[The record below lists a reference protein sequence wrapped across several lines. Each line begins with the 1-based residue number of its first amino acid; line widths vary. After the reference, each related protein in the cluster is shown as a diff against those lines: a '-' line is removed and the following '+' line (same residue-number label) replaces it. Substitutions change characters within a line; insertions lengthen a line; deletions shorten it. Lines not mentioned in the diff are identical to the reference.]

1 MSKDLLPFHTS
12 HKLINQ
18 TKTRND
24 IVVFLFC
31 FDIFFPEFDQMS
43 ISYNPVTLNVCVIT
57 RHFLKSI
64 VVSHAYA

>member
-24 IVVFLFC
+24 RVLFFFVFFY
-31 FDIFFPEFDQMS
+31 FFFPEFDR
-43 ISYNPVTLNVCVIT
+43 YNPVTLNLCVIT

-64 VVSHAYA
+64 VVSDAYA

>member
-24 IVVFLFC
+24 RVLFFFFF
-31 FDIFFPEFDQMS
+31 FDIFFPEFDR
-43 ISYNPVTLNVCVIT
+43 YNPVTLNLCVIT

>member
-18 TKTRND
+18 PKHEMTECFFY
-24 IVVFLFC
+24 FLF
-31 FDIFFPEFDQMS
+31 FDFFFPEFDR
-43 ISYNPVTLNVCVIT
+43 YNPVTLDLCVIT

>member
-24 IVVFLFC
+24 RVLFFFLTF
-31 FDIFFPEFDQMS
+31 FFPEFDR
-43 ISYNPVTLNVCVIT
+43 YNPVTLNLCVIT